1 MFRTIF
7 AATRIVVG
15 VIEAKLKLSSV
26 KKIPKDLPVH
36 EQDRIMHQ
44 FPDYFGKMMIG
55 CTGSKVK
62 VEGIE
67 NIPRDEGVLI
77 VSNHQSNFDIP
88 LLLGYLN
95 KPIGF
100 IAKAE
105 LKKLPIVPD
114 WMEQMHSVFMDRSDR
129 RQSLNAIKEGIDK
142 LKNGHSLVIFPEG
155 TRSKSSEIGE
165 FKSGSLHLA
174 TKSGVPVIPV
184 RIEGTYNILEANG
197 NRIKPANVTLK
208 VFPPVYPEQIGITD
222 PKELTNYIKDI
233 IEK

>member
-1 MFRTIF
+1 MFRTLF
-7 AATRIVVG
+7 AATRIVAG
-15 VIEAKLKLSSV
+15 VIEAKLKLPAV
-26 KKIPKDLPVH
+26 KKLPKDLPVH
-36 EQDRIMHQ
+36 ERDRKMHE

-55 CTGSKVK
+55 CTGSKVT
-62 VEGIE
+62 VEGLE
-67 NIPRDEGVLI
+67 NIPKDQSVLF

-100 IAKAE
+100 IAKVE
-105 LKKLPIVPD
+105 ITKLPIVPG
-114 WMEQMHSVFMDRSDR
+114 WMEQMHCVFMDRSDR
-129 RQSLNAIKEGIDK
+129 RQSLKAIKDGVEK

-155 TRSKSSEIGE
+155 TRSKGSQMGE

-174 TKSGVPVIPV
+174 SKSGVPVIPV

-208 VFPPVYPEQIGITD
+208 VFPPVYPEQIGMKD
-222 PKELTNYIKDI
+222 AKELTNYIKDI

>member
-1 MFRTIF
+1 MFRTIY

-15 VIEAKLKLSSV
+15 VIEAKLKLPSV
-26 KKIPKDLPVH
+26 KKLPKDMPVA
-36 EQDRIMHQ
+36 ERDRKMHV

-55 CTGSKVK
+55 CTGSKVT
-62 VEGIE
+62 VEGLE
-67 NIPRDEGVLI
+67 NIPKDQSVLF
-77 VSNHQSNFDIP
+77 VSNHQSNFDIA

-100 IAKAE
+100 IAKIE
-105 LKKLPIVPD
+105 LTKLPIVPD
-114 WMEQMHSVFMDRSDR
+114 WMEQMHCIFMDRSDR
-129 RQSLNAIKEGIDK
+129 RQSLKAIKDGVEK
-142 LKNGHSLVIFPEG
+142 LQNGHSLVIFPEG
-155 TRSKSSEIGE
+155 TRSKSSQVGE

-208 VFPPVYPEQIGITD
+208 VFPPVYPEKIGKTD
-222 PKELTNYIKDI
+222 AKELTNYLKEI
-233 IEK
+233 IES

>member
-1 MFRTIF
+1 MFRTIY

-15 VIEAKLKLSSV
+15 VIEAKLKLPSV
-26 KKIPKDLPVH
+26 KKLPKDIPVA
-36 EQDRIMHQ
+36 ERDRKMHV

-55 CTGSKVK
+55 CTGSKVT
-62 VEGIE
+62 VEGLE
-67 NIPRDEGVLI
+67 NIPKDQSVLF

-100 IAKAE
+100 IAKIE
-105 LKKLPIVPD
+105 LTKLPIVPD
-114 WMEQMHSVFMDRSDR
+114 WMEQMHCIFMDRSDR
-129 RQSLNAIKEGIDK
+129 RQSLKAIKDGVEK
-142 LKNGHSLVIFPEG
+142 LQNGHSLVIFPEG
-155 TRSKSSEIGE
+155 TRSKNSQVGE

-197 NRIKPANVTLK
+197 NRIKPADVKLK
-208 VFPPVYPEQIGITD
+208 VYPPVYPEKIGKTD
-222 PKELTNYIKDI
+222 AKELTNYLKEI
-233 IEK
+233 IES